1 MSMKEGV
8 GQKGVKNGM
17 FNDAAPLIRHK
28 KTTPR
33 SIKPALK
40 GTPRPKSN
48 GAFNSGGK

>member
-1 MSMKEGV
+1 MSMTEGV

-17 FNDAAPLIRHK
+17 FNDAKTVIRNK

-40 GTPRPKSN
+40 GTPKPKSN
-48 GAFNSGGK
+48 GAFNTGS